1 MEATTDKLL
10 QLRGGIDWRY
20 FVAGGGAAAISH
32 GITTPIDVVKTKMQ
46 GNPEKFK
53 GMGLIGASQKVVSEF
68 GVLFLLAGLGPTIIG
83 YGLEGAMKLGPTVD
97 MQRTFLGSFCYN
109 STITF

>member
-1 MEATTDKLL
+1 MPHTPSTGKTKLKEATTDKLL
-10 QLRGGIDWRY
+10 QLRGGGADWRY
-20 FVAGGGAAAISH
+20 FFAGGGAAAISH

-83 YGLEGAMKLGPTVD
+83 YGLEGL
-97 MQRTFLGSFCYN
+97 
-109 STITF
+109 